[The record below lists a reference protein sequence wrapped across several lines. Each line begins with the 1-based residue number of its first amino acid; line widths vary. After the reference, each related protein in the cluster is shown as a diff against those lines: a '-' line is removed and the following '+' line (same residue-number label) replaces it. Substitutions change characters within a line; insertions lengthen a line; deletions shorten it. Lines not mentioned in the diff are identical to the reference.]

1 MAVLQ
6 STNISTTL
14 VGNFLGENSHN
25 VGTLC
30 TSSKIHMLSKK
41 KPVQFAHDSVDGYP
55 EWWKGNNGNCGIAFT
70 SFSNISDVS
79 KYEWTYERPN
89 GTANAPYRLG
99 DFRGYCNTPTPY
111 ICSGVHGNITID
123 IASQSQ
129 FTIGQEIP
137 VHDDPFSVIPSDFN
151 KSNIGEYYFT
161 AIIDNPR
168 GGRIAHSAD
177 VKVKEGG
184 ITATLPTAL
193 FQSPIWANYSSTCIA
208 VLSRLRQDYHESF
221 NPAGFLPVYR
231 DGEYPNPVNIYFRA
245 ISPVT
250 IDLRSVGKDYANF
263 HGIEENI
270 FPLSVGR
277 KVALKLIF
285 VNNNSQ
291 PKYIGPNDLTVTCYN
306 FSGELVEG
314 IPTLMY
320 TQSGSSVVP
329 TLITTQFTVPANSTK
344 EIVLYQNLFFR
355 DRSAIEVAPNVNS
368 GTLLSTDF
376 RFYLNASGMTLLAG
390 NTRNFQFRYDSSIID
405 RPIIGG

>member
-14 VGNFLGENSHN
+14 VGNFLGENSHD

-41 KPVQFAHDSVDGYP
+41 KPVQFAHDSVDAYP

-70 SFSNISDVS
+70 PFSNISDVS

-89 GTANAPYRLG
+89 GTTNAPYRLG

-111 ICSGVHGNITID
+111 ICSGVHGSITVD

-177 VKVKEGG
+177 VKVKDGG
-184 ITATLPTAL
+184 ITATLPTAI
-193 FQSPIWANYSSTCIA
+193 FQSSIWANYSSTCIA
-208 VLSRLRQDYHESF
+208 VLSKLKQDYHNTF

-231 DGEYPNPVNIYFRA
+231 DGEYPNPVNIYFKA
-245 ISPVT
+245 ISPVV
-250 IDLRSVGKDYANF
+250 IDLRSLGKDYRNF
-263 HGIEENI
+263 YGIEENI

-277 KVALKLIF
+277 NLAQKLIF

-291 PKYIGPNDLTVTCYN
+291 PKYISPSDLTVTCYN
-306 FSGELVEG
+306 FKGELVEG
-314 IPTLMY
+314 IPVQMY
-320 TQSGSSVVP
+320 TQNSSTSAP
-329 TLITTQFTVPANSTK
+329 QLITTQFTVPANGTK
-344 EIVLYQNLFFR
+344 EIVLYQNFFFR
-355 DRSAIEVAPNVNS
+355 DRGTNVVAPNVNS
-368 GTLLSTDF
+368 GTLLDTDF
-376 RFYLNASGMTLLAG
+376 KYYLNSMGMTLLAG
-390 NTRNFQFRYDSSIID
+390 TTKTFKFRYDSSIID
-405 RPIIGG
+405 FPIIGG